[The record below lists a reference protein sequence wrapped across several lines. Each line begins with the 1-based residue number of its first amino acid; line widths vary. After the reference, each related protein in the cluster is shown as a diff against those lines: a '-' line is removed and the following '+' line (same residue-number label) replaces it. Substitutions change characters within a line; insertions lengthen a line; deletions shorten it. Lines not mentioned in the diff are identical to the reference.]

1 MTGAEAKSLELQQGR
16 TVEHPGIHGFGSARR
31 AECSPEVAG
40 KFDRFTYYANEAKCL
55 RLPTG
60 RIRVSPRVKDKT
72 TSSIATLTPRQL
84 AVISA
89 RHWDALRLRWQ
100 EERDFWARLL
110 AAAQDGD
117 EEALSESHLHA
128 KLLLSGTLVA
138 RSTLV
143 KL

>member
-1 MTGAEAKSLELQQGR
+1 VLPAEVLKFGSSVLARPEDLPLAVDEVYRRLREGYRVLAVVSAFAGEPDWLLSRTGNVLGPDAVPEATAAYVATGELQ
-16 TVEHPGIHGFGSARR
+16 SA
-31 AECSPEVAG
+31 ALLTG
-40 KFDRFTYYANEAKCL
+40 TLL
-55 RLPTG
+55 R
-60 RIRVSPRVKDKT
+60 
-72 TSSIATLTPRQL
+72 
-84 AVISA
+84 
-89 RHWDALRLRWQ
+89 ALRLRWQ

-138 RSTLV
+138 RSTVV